1 MESGSEGVKW
11 EALGRSFAERSS
23 ENKGSERVVCLL
35 GPGNIHNVNVRM
47 PEVEQTMGFLVGV
60 EVR

>member
-1 MESGSEGVKW
+1 MRESN
-11 EALGRSFAERSS
+11 EALGRSFSERNS

-35 GPGNIHNVNVRM
+35 GPGNIHNVNHVRR